1 VNGVPE
7 LAPEMEAK
15 KTRIL
20 EAVALG
26 RPDRVPVVVEYA
38 AFAARVTNTPLPE
51 FYSSSAVAMQ
61 TMIKAYRLISEVA
74 EPDAIN
80 YGANS
85 AYGLAYLWLSKIRIP
100 GVDLPDDVQHQVSET
115 GLMTVEDYDRILD
128 EGWPDFYQS
137 FVMTKVLDDVPP
149 ELLPMNQPPL
159 DIGPEWASK
168 GIPVLSGGGLAT
180 PFEMLCGGR
189 SLSQFIVDLATMPD
203 KVEAVMDAILP
214 NLAAPGCQAA
224 LAGNF
229 PLCWVGGW
237 RTASHMLSPKLWDR
251 FAWPYME
258 RLVNEVVDA
267 GLIACLHLDGNWTR
281 DLARFRELPKGRC
294 VMALDGYTD
303 IFEAKEILGDH
314 MCLMGD
320 VPATLLSLGTPD
332 EVHEYS
338 SRLIRE
344 LGPEGFILQSGCD
357 IPIDAKLANVQAM
370 VAAAT
375 GN

>member
-1 VNGVPE
+1 MNHAQE
-7 LAPEMEAK
+7 IEAK
-15 KTRIL
+15 KERIL
-20 EAVALG
+20 KAVALEK
-26 RPDRVPVVVEYA
+26 PDRVPVVVEYA
-38 AFAARVTNTPLPE
+38 AFAAQVTNTPLPE
-51 FYSSSAVAMQ
+51 YYSSAAAAMQ
-61 TMIKAYRLISEVA
+61 TMIEAFKLISEVA

-85 AYGLAYLWLSKIRIP
+85 AYNLALLWLSKVKIP

-137 FVMTKVLDDVPP
+137 FVMSKVVDDVPP
-149 ELLPMNQPPL
+149 HLLPMNQPPL
-159 DIGPEWASK
+159 NIGPEWASR
-168 GIPVLSGGGLAT
+168 GIPVLTGGAVAT
-180 PFEMLCGGR
+180 PFELLCGGR

-203 KVEAVMDAILP
+203 KVETVMEAMVP
-214 NLAAPGCQAA
+214 HLAPPGCQSA
-224 LAGNF
+224 LAGNYPF
-229 PLCWVGGW
+229 CWVGGW

-251 FAWPYME
+251 FAWPYLE
-258 RLVNEVVDA
+258 RLINEVVDA
-267 GLIACLHLDGNWTR
+267 GLIACLHFDGDWTR
-281 DLARFRELPKGRC
+281 DLARFRVLPKGNC
-294 VMALDGYTD
+294 VMALDGDTD
-303 IFEAKEILGDH
+303 IFKAKEILGDH

-338 SRLIRE
+338 TRLIRE

-357 IPIDAKLANVQAM
+357 IPMNAKLANVQAM

-375 GN
+375 GH